1 MDAVD
6 LLQQQ
11 LKVTHGVIRAT
22 AADISPSEWSAAPFP
37 QANPPGFLAWHMV
50 ATQDWALHTWLRG
63 LPDVR
68 SRLALP
74 GIDPMHGPF
83 GMTAT
88 EAAAIARVVT
98 PVVIGKYADA
108 VLASGLEWL
117 QTLAAA
123 DMDAIPAS
131 RAHLQHVP
139 AAHKTE
145 SYLAEVEG
153 MYDYPVWRIISG
165 PCFGHPREHGGELRT
180 MLAMMRAS

>member
-1 MDAVD
+1 
-6 LLQQQ
+6 
-11 LKVTHGVIRAT
+11 
-22 AADISPSEWSAAPFP
+22 
-37 QANPPGFLAWHMV
+37 
-50 ATQDWALHTWLRG
+50 
-63 LPDVR
+63 
-68 SRLALP
+68 
-74 GIDPMHGPF
+74 MHGPF

-88 EAAAIARVVT
+88 EAAAIARAVT
-98 PVVIGKYADA
+98 PVATRKYADA

-165 PCFGHPREHGGELRT
+165 PCFGHPRKHGGELRT
-180 MLAMMRAS
+180 VLAMTRASWLSIRCDSRRRGWVSGTAKDGWLPRRPAES

>member
-1 MDAVD
+1 MDAAA

-11 LKVTHGVIRAT
+11 LRVAHRAIRAA

-68 SRLALP
+68 SRLGLS

-88 EAAAIARVVT
+88 EAEAVARGATPAVV
-98 PVVIGKYADA
+98 GEYADA

-117 QTLAAA
+117 RTLAPA
-123 DMDAIPAS
+123 DLDAVPS
-131 RAHLQHVP
+131 GRAHVQHVP
-139 AAHKTE
+139 AAHETD
-145 SYLAEVEG
+145 SYLAEIAD
-153 MYDYPVWRIISG
+153 MYDFPVWRMIAG
-165 PCFGHPREHGGELRT
+165 PCFGHIRDHGGEIRT
-180 MLAMMRAS
+180 MLAMMRAR